1 MKNYY
6 LMNKR
11 YKDSKRIKNNE
22 GITYISN
29 NIYTDIPVSE
39 DDIYL
44 ITTEGDRY
52 DILASKFYSDSS
64 LWWLIVVA
72 NENANRDSLI
82 PTVGIQLRIPANKD
96 KILNDIK
103 SFNQNR

>member
-1 MKNYY
+1 
-6 LMNKR
+6 MNKR
-11 YKDSKRIKNNE
+11 YKDSRRLKNSE

-29 NIYTDIPVSE
+29 KIYTDIPISD

-52 DILASKFYSDSS
+52 DILASKFYSDPS
-64 LWWLIVVA
+64 LWWLIVAA